1 MAARRKILRVSG
13 GLRLEGEVADR
24 FLEIKRILGLTNDT
38 EVFRVM
44 INHYFMD
51 RVLVTADFIE
61 WFCARNHKPVMK
73 ISEVIEEYELYQKQK
88 ASG

>member
-1 MAARRKILRVSG
+1 MAERKTVLRVSG

-24 FLEIKRILGLTNDT
+24 FLEIKRELGLTNDT
-38 EVFRVM
+38 EVFRLM

-51 RVLVTADFIE
+51 KVLVTPDFVE

-73 ISEVIEEYELYQKQK
+73 ISEVIEEYELYKRQK
-88 ASG
+88 ATS